1 MNEIEYF
8 IFIPVKKFVSVT
20 AKLLRYLVPAILL
33 CGIAEIALLYGG
45 FKEGMHL
52 GIISD
57 QLLEVFISFLSLIA
71 LWCHHVLLARRGYA
85 ITRFLMSF
93 SAVMSGIFMICMVYT
108 LATGEFLLVKQHQ
121 TPILVACIIMMAVL
135 CNLNNMAAASRM
147 FRFGLVVF
155 VVALLGA
162 GITAGVLIPI
172 SLLFKI
178 VMAVP
183 AYIFLK
189 KLEQVAPR
197 IISMPE
203 LS

>member
-20 AKLLRYLVPAILL
+20 AKLLRYLLPAILV
-33 CGIAEIALLYGG
+33 CGIAEIAFLYAGV
-45 FKEGMHL
+45 KEGLHL

-57 QLLEVFISFLSLIA
+57 QLLEVFISFLSLLV
-71 LWCHHVLLARRGYA
+71 LWSHHVLLARRGYA

-108 LATGEFLLVKQHQ
+108 LATGELLLVKQHQ
-121 TPILVACIIMMAVL
+121 TPIFVACIIMLAVL
-135 CNLNNMAAASRM
+135 FNLNNMAAATRG
-147 FRFGLVVF
+147 FRIGLVVC

-162 GITAGVLIPI
+162 IITAGVLLPI
-172 SLLFKI
+172 SIIFKI
-178 VMAVP
+178 IMAIP
-183 AYIFLK
+183 AYLFLK
-189 KLEQVAPR
+189 KLEMVAPR

-203 LS
+203 LQ